1 MEQKKLQLYNCDR
14 CGFTFRK
21 HILKKQRGMLLCNP
35 CLDSLPLDLEPLHV
49 RWRSPRANS
58 TSTDPMSQPIVFT
71 ITASGVTSL
80 GQSQSYQREGTRNS
94 YVMHVVGSGAVVV
107 SGDPQIAVAPNGTL
121 LTLVGT
127 SDTNTIYFETANNLI
142 LTSPITL
149 GSGNILTV
157 VYDAGAQVWR
167 ETSRS

>member
-14 CGFTFRK
+14 CGLTFRK

-58 TSTDPMSQPIVFT
+58 TTTTPVTSPIVFT
-71 ITASGVTSL
+71 VTHDGVTSL
-80 GQSQSYQREGTRNS
+80 NRSQNFLREGVRKS
-94 YVMHVVGSGAVVV
+94 FVMYIVGDGAVVV
-107 SGDPQIAVAPNGTL
+107 DGDPQIASAQDGTL
-121 LTLVGT
+121 LTLIGT
-127 SDTNTIYFETANNLI
+127 SDTNSVTFSTANNLI
-142 LTSPITL
+142 LTSPIVIKNDT
-149 GSGNILTV
+149 ILTV
-157 VYDAGAQVWR
+157 VYDANAQVWR